1 MDLIQYFSI
10 ICPPI
15 IITCFPPRF
24 LREKEDLKL
33 MIMDERSD
41 NEQPRSPPWK
51 LTCKAIYINDG
62 YPKGKT
68 PFYGKGEIQEPPPL
82 RLSAYAFYRGSPP
95 PVTQGGGRVN
105 QSVQENKINN
115 NEFFSPTPA
124 RLQLP
129 RLFLFLYFSLS
140 LFHTKENPPL
150 QDPTQ
155 APSNFFPKKL
165 LNTYRVGSLFYF
177 EKIFEKVSLSPHA
190 EYICIYI
197 FFHLREPAGAGGPT
211 VVVFT
216 WNTHTL
222 QMKGCAF
229 CILEAAW
236 ISGDY
241 VYIRLEDGR
250 WGLTDLKLD
259 I

>member
-1 MDLIQYFSI
+1 MSFS
-10 ICPPI
+10 P
-15 IITCFPPRF
+15 
-24 LREKEDLKL
+24 
-33 MIMDERSD
+33 
-41 NEQPRSPPWK
+41 
-51 LTCKAIYINDG
+51 
-62 YPKGKT
+62 
-68 PFYGKGEIQEPPPL
+68 PPPL
-82 RLSAYAFYRGSPP
+82 ASNFPDF
-95 PVTQGGGRVN
+95 
-105 QSVQENKINN
+105 
-115 NEFFSPTPA
+115 FFS
-124 RLQLP
+124 
-129 RLFLFLYFSLS
+129 FISLS
-140 LFHTKENPPL
+140 LSFIQKKTPPL